1 MVPHT
6 DTVVNPW
13 TVVVETSNATVT
25 GGTVL
30 GTKGT
35 ANLRGRGEGGRE
47 GERGR
52 GGERE

>member
-6 DTVVNPW
+6 DTVVNPG

-25 GGTVL
+25 GGTVF
-30 GTKGT
+30 GTKGS

-47 GERGR
+47 EEA
-52 GGERE
+52 ERENDE